1 MDLKT
6 IAPDVD
12 NDITID
18 EDGFQYHTGIK
29 AYSDILK
36 AAILTQRTELQLDP
50 DRGIPYFETAFY
62 SPSRVDEWAN
72 AVRRTI
78 NSFPWVVR
86 IIDFVYNFV
95 VEDKVYGEIKN
106 VNELRYTLKVLTDLG
121 VATVR
126 SDEP

>member
-1 MDLKT
+1 MAIKT
-6 IAPDVD
+6 IAPDGN
-12 NDITID
+12 NDITMQ
-18 EDGFQYHTGIK
+18 DGKFMYNYDVA

-62 SPSRVDEWAN
+62 SASRIASWAN
-72 AVRRTI
+72 AVRRTT

-95 VEDKVYGEIKN
+95 VEDKVDGDVKN
-106 VNELRYTLKVLTDLG
+106 VNELRYTLKVLTDQG
-121 VATVR
+121 VVTIR

>member
-1 MDLKT
+1 MALKT
-6 IAPDVD
+6 IAPDGN
-12 NDITID
+12 NDMTILN
-18 EDGFQYHTGIK
+18 GKFVYHSDIL

-36 AAILTQRTELQLDP
+36 AAMLTQRSELQLDT

-62 SPSRVDEWAN
+62 STSRIESWAN
-72 AVRRTI
+72 AVRRTT

-95 VEDKVYGEIKN
+95 VEDKVDGEIKN